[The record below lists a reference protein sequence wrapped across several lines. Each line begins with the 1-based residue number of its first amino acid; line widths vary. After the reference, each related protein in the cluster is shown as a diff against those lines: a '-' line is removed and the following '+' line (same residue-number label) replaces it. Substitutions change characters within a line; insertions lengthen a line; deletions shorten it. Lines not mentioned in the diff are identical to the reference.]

1 MKKLIC
7 ALLAVVMML
16 PTVAFGA
23 VDVSAKPLR
32 FTPVGGGKYIYCN
45 NFEFIRRKDLADNSN
60 QYAKYI
66 MNNTLEPDNYA
77 MFVSHVNHT
86 ELRDSAGNITEPGF
100 DIEVDVYFK
109 AEEDTQIVITALG
122 FEVPDHSRDYYE
134 GVEYNTEE
142 AWGCMNAWA
151 DYLKVPI
158 REIDS
163 DRSYIPREFE
173 DINIDLKAGESFW
186 LSEYIPNY
194 RAVPFYRPVHIL
206 ADFTVVSGK
215 TCANVAA
222 VRSTG
227 ALRDR
232 STVHPNPAFGY
243 YDREKQYKGIAD
255 TLNRL
260 ETSLEYTVADWTG
273 GMEFPVTV
281 YNEFVP
287 EGNTITHWYTHINP
301 YADIW
306 NKQNAVA
313 SDMLEFRYEDDSKL
327 KYYGSKVPQDQRDN
341 VWVFGS
347 NRGDY
352 AAYPGR
358 KSGYSSSDY
367 VPNRILG
374 TDAVSE
380 EACNLGNYGV
390 SLDYKITITNE
401 GKITRYALYNLATV
415 SNNIVMLLDA
425 EGKPMNGYA
434 LCKGEH
440 TNKEA
445 DTMAC
450 VELPGG
456 TTTTFTVRVILP
468 TNYAGGMEN
477 SLKLVNDKVVPR
489 SYTTT
494 MQKVPK
500 DLSYTGRE
508 FIKWDKCKLYKSY
521 DKENWEEVNISPE
534 FEKAL
539 HGSWNQ
545 YEFLYTDGGY
555 MVKPALYDSKPYYV
569 VREFFKTV
577 YFLNDDFSLKSSHT
591 LYQYPTDM
599 SYADGTYYITAGSKY
614 KSEDGE
620 KWELTDGSFLLPV
633 DNGGVF
639 SCYRS
644 GKDYY
649 YNGGDGF
656 SLSAFEGEAPL
667 FIEQAGHVYYYVKN
681 NTAFVSADGMYFTPY
696 KTSSGVE
703 SIATVNDRLII
714 NGVNYALPLADAVYV
729 KLDGTYAVFENKPY
743 IENDRVY
750 VPYGYLSKLT
760 GGTLNDSKLVLRN
773 GEAYAPVRDFCD
785 ANGYEVS
792 YDAVKK
798 CVNITTK

>member
-1 MKKLIC
+1 
-7 ALLAVVMML
+7 MML
-16 PTVAFGA
+16 PTVSYGA
-23 VDVSAKPLR
+23 VDVSAKPLK

-86 ELRDSAGNITEPGF
+86 ELRDAAGNITEPGF
-100 DIEVDVYFK
+100 DIELDVYFK
-109 AEEDTQIVITALG
+109 AEEDTELVITALG
-122 FEVPDHSRDYYE
+122 FEVPEHSRYYYE
-134 GVEYNTEE
+134 GIEYNTEE

-151 DYLKVPI
+151 DYLKLPI

-163 DRSYIPREFE
+163 DRSYIPRAFE
-173 DINIDLKAGESFW
+173 DISISLKAGESFW

-194 RAVPFYRPVHIL
+194 SVVPFYRPVHLL

-227 ALRDR
+227 ALKDR
-232 STVHPNPAFGY
+232 STVHPDPAFGY
-243 YDREKQYKGIAD
+243 YEREKQYKGVAD

-260 ETSLEYTVADWTG
+260 ETGLEYTVADWTG

-306 NKQNAVA
+306 NKQNAVG

-327 KYYGSKVPQDQRDN
+327 KYYGSKVPQEKRDN

-352 AAYPGR
+352 TSYPGR
-358 KSGYSSSDY
+358 KSGYSSSYY
-367 VPNRILG
+367 VPNRVLG
-374 TDAVSE
+374 TDATSE

-415 SNNIVMLLDA
+415 SNNIVLLLDKD
-425 EGKPMNGYA
+425 GKPMNGYA

-440 TNKEA
+440 DNKEA

-456 TTTTFTVRVILP
+456 TTTTFTIRVILP
-468 TNYAGGMEN
+468 TNYSGGMEN

-494 MQKVPK
+494 MEKVPR

-508 FIKWDKCKLYKSY
+508 YIKWDKCKLYKSY
-521 DKENWEEVNISPE
+521 DKAEWQEVNISPE
-534 FEKAL
+534 FEEAL

-555 MVKPALYDSKPYYV
+555 MVKAALYDSKPYYG
-569 VREFFKTV
+569 VREYFKTI

-591 LYQYPTDM
+591 FYQYPTDM
-599 SYADGTYYITAGSKY
+599 SYADGVYYVTAGSKY
-614 KSEDGE
+614 KSTDGKE
-620 KWELTDGSFLLPV
+620 WELTDGSYLLPK
-633 DNGGVF
+633 DNGGIF

-649 YNGGDGF
+649 YNSGDGYV
-656 SLSAFEGEAPL
+656 AATFEGDAPL
-667 FIEQAGHVYYYVKN
+667 FIEQAGQVYFYVKGK
-681 NTAFVSADGMYFTPY
+681 TAYVSVDGMYFDEY
-696 KTSSGVE
+696 KTDGGLE
-703 SIATVNDRLII
+703 NIATVGGRLVI
-714 NGVNYALPLADAVYV
+714 NGKLCDMPASDGVYV
-729 KLDGTYAVFENKPY
+729 KADDKYVVFENSPY
-743 IENDRVY
+743 ISDGKTY
-750 VPYGYLSKLT
+750 VPYNYISRLT
-760 GGTLNDSKLVLRN
+760 GGTISDSELVIR
-773 GEAYAPVRDFCD
+773 GGVVYVPIRAFCE
-785 ANGYEVS
+785 ANGFGIAYNS
-792 YDAVKK
+792 SAR